1 MLRLRRYNRPTALL
15 LTVALI
21 FMLGIA
27 LGACTRPKEPAT
39 PAPEPTISPEPEPEG
54 PAEETSFNVYLVRD
68 ERLGVGLRTVPRTV
82 AVAEAALQGL
92 LGGPT
97 AKEAEAGLSTQ
108 IPEGTRLLGVEIT
121 DAVATVN
128 LSGEFESGGGSL
140 SMQVRVAQVVF
151 TLTQFDTVDRVAFMI
166 DGAPAEAIGGE
177 GIIVSP
183 PVSRLDF
190 ADNTAPAILVES
202 PAPWQ
207 DVTSPLRV
215 TGMSNTFEA
224 TLLYEIVDPSGRIV
238 EEGFATA
245 TSGSGTWGTFDF
257 TVVYEIQYE
266 GVGALIVFE
275 ESAQDGSRINLVEIP
290 VRMGGE

>member
-39 PAPEPTISPEPEPEG
+39 PAPEPTVSPEPEPEG

-97 AKEAEAGLSTQ
+97 AEEAEAGLSTQ

-183 PVSRLDF
+183 RSVVWTSR
-190 ADNTAPAILVES
+190 TIPRPQS
-202 PAPWQ
+202 
-207 DVTSPLRV
+207 S
-215 TGMSNTFEA
+215 S
-224 TLLYEIVDPSGRIV
+224 
-238 EEGFATA
+238 
-245 TSGSGTWGTFDF
+245 
-257 TVVYEIQYE
+257 
-266 GVGALIVFE
+266 
-275 ESAQDGSRINLVEIP
+275 SRP
-290 VRMGGE
+290 HPGKT